1 MELTTGTALQGG
13 KYLVKE
19 VLGQGLSKTLKVVQ
33 SPLNRAM
40 VLKTINPHQRV
51 PIDVAHLRQS
61 LIEEAHQLAR
71 CQHPGFVSP
80 LDLFEENGLPF
91 VVMDYVQGAS
101 LAHVVNTQGILSEQ
115 QALQHIRQ
123 IGSALSALHRQ
134 GLVHQDVK
142 PQNLIRPTGA
152 DFVVL
157 VDYGFAQRSML
168 RALDA
173 AGALPLRE
181 FAAPELV
188 RSRNNSN
195 GSDRLTPA
203 SDIYALAASLYFL
216 VTGQKPTTALLRNY
230 SPLVS
235 PRQLQPDLSVG
246 LEKAIL
252 AGMAL
257 EAGDRPQTVAAWFS
271 LLPAEHQ
278 PMSSGSELPS
288 LPAPGVAASVT
299 LPPQPAMPSSPN
311 SPPTNGIVPAPI
323 SQNGTQKTSPPRA
336 ATQVLTPKSA
346 SATKKQP
353 RRTKHW
359 LPRRAMVASGLIAG
373 LTSLGVG
380 LSLRMSGATGP
391 GSSIFHTEQAFPPL
405 PNFPIQSRAVKTS
418 IDEPAVTPEVTKPAP
433 AAVELT
439 PPVSDRLPSESWQR
453 RPEVVPQPRSVA
465 PPPAAPEV
473 PVTPPAYEEP
483 APVAPPP
490 APIPQ
495 ASPVPISPSV
505 EPPPAPPPAPPLP
518 SASEPAPL
526 N

>member
-61 LIEEAHQLAR
+61 FIEEAHQLAR

-101 LAHVVNTQGILSEQ
+101 LAHVINTQGILSEQ

-123 IGSALSALHRQ
+123 IGSALSALHRH

-157 VDYGFAQRSML
+157 VDYGFAQRRML
-168 RALDA
+168 QALDA

-188 RSRNNSN
+188 RSRNNQAN

-257 EAGDRPQTVAAWFS
+257 EVGDRPQTVAAWFS
-271 LLPAEHQ
+271 LLPDHH
-278 PMSSGSELPS
+278 PMQVGSALTS
-288 LPAPGVAASVT
+288 VPAPVAAASVT
-299 LPPQPAMPSSPN
+299 LPPQPAMPSSSN
-311 SPPTNGIVPAPI
+311 SAPTNGIVPAPI
-323 SQNGTQKTSPPRA
+323 SQNGTQKTPPPRT

-346 SATKKQP
+346 PAKKKQL
-353 RRTKHW
+353 RRTKYW

-373 LTSLGVG
+373 LASLGVG

-418 IDEPAVTPEVTKPAP
+418 IDEPAATPEVTKSAP
-433 AAVELT
+433 AAVEVA

-453 RPEVVPQPRSVA
+453 RPEVVVPQPRSVA
-465 PPPAAPEV
+465 PPPAPEV
-473 PVTPPAYEEP
+473 PVTPPYEEL
-483 APVAPPP
+483 APVAPSP
-490 APIPQ
+490 APIPE
-495 ASPVPISPSV
+495 AAPAPITPSV
-505 EPPPAPPPAPPLP
+505 ETPPAPPPVAPVPAAP
-518 SASEPAPL
+518 EPTPL